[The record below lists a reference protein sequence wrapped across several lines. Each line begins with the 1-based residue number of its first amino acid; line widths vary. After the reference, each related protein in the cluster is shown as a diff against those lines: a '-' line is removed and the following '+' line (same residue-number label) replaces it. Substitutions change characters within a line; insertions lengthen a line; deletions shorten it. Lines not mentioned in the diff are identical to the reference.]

1 MCQDILDAHMDPLL
15 DQTLEVHRDQ
25 RDKVAPDPFIIFR
38 SPKKLGNGLERFS
51 QGGKPLIRYCQ
62 LLGQIINGF
71 HFLHKIPISTKSN
84 QLGASEF
91 FFSMSFYLFSP
102 IVIRANQYLHLFSI
116 FESFCLSLRSA
127 DQGN

>member
-1 MCQDILDAHMDPLL
+1 MDPLL
-15 DQTLEVHRDQ
+15 DKTLKVHRDQ
-25 RDKVAPDPFIIFR
+25 QDEIAPDPFIIFR
-38 SPKKLGNGLERFS
+38 SPKKLGNGLKRFS
-51 QGGKPLIRYCQ
+51 QGGKPLIRYRW
-62 LLGQIINGF
+62 LLEQIINGF
-71 HFLHKIPISTKSN
+71 HSLHKIPISTKSN

-91 FFSMSFYLFSP
+91 FFSTSFYLFIP